1 MSDYLLLAEAA
12 RIVERSP
19 IRLRT
24 LINEG
29 KLPSVKD
36 ERGRHRVRLHDV
48 IGHFASLDDRQSLP
62 NQPTD
67 VPNDRLYEALREQ
80 IGMLQETLRIERA
93 EKGHLMDEKAKLQS
107 ELLKLTAEVR
117 AILTKE
123 TGNKPSNWFRR

>member
-62 NQPTD
+62 NQPAD
-67 VPNDRLYEALREQ
+67 GPRDRLYEALRDQ

-93 EKGHLMDEKAKLQS
+93 EKSQIMDEKAKLQS
-107 ELLKLTAEVR
+107 ELIKLTAEVR

-123 TGNKPSNWFRR
+123 TGSKPSNWFRR

>member
-62 NQPTD
+62 NQSAD

-80 IGMLQETLRIERA
+80 IGMLQETLRLERA
-93 EKGHLMDEKAKLQS
+93 EKSHLMEEKAKLQS
-107 ELLKLTAEVR
+107 ELIKLTAEVR

-123 TGNKPSNWFRR
+123 TGNKPSSWFRR